1 MNQKPLLYAMAVT
14 FVVVLAGFIY
24 LNLFATKPLTPS
36 TTTTKK
42 DTSKVTLPPEPKS
55 PRVFPTLV
63 QTGTGAATTKPKVAG
78 MERVSITANGFSKEE
93 VTIPIGD
100 LVTWTNNDTAN
111 HKVKGKSWG
120 SGVLT
125 PGKAFTQ
132 EFDVAGTFSYSDETN
147 PSFTGRVVV
156 K

>member
-1 MNQKPLLYAMAVT
+1 MNQKPLLYALIITLVIVLVG
-14 FVVVLAGFIY
+14 FVY
-24 LNLFATKPLTPS
+24 LNLVATGQVTPS
-36 TTTTKK
+36 TAGKK
-42 DTSKVTLPPEPKS
+42 VTQKPTLPPEPES

-63 QTGTGAATTKPKVAG
+63 QTGTGAAATKPKVAG

-93 VTIPIGD
+93 VTISPGD

-125 PGKAFTQ
+125 QGKAFTQ
-132 EFDVAGTFSYSDETN
+132 EFDVAGTFSYADETN
-147 PSFTGRVVV
+147 PSLTGRVVV